1 MYDLTISISA
11 KQKKVKVKFVH
22 MYHMMWYWLV
32 AENIGLGTF
41 TVGQR

>member
-22 MYHMMWYWLV
+22 MYHMMCISW
-32 AENIGLGTF
+32 
-41 TVGQR
+41 